1 MSKDAQTRFH
11 EEWLGLAQPYEGL
24 VFSVPVL
31 ADAQITPRVEA
42 SLTARY
48 QSALV
53 KSEEEASG
61 AEALGHYG
69 DLRAFFE
76 SFLGYPSAALPVRA
90 ELPESLHFYA
100 QEGQQNL
107 RPSFALLRQLPETAE
122 DDLFGSFGR
131 TDGDDKESADSKDES
146 PYLALV
152 WDLRD
157 DAGQDALGL
166 DLDAPEDRTG
176 PWRYPPTAKFER
188 LLRATGIPVGFLS
201 NGHDVRL
208 VYAPAG
214 ESTSHLTFR
223 GEAMQRSEG
232 RPVLAAFELLL
243 SASRTYGAA
252 ASFTFAGLLRE
263 SRGRQAD
270 VTKKLAEQV
279 FEAVEL
285 LLRGFES
292 AGQRD
297 AASGRYDWLR
307 AALEEPNDHAY
318 QGVLSVVLRLVF
330 LLYAEDQSLLP
341 VQHPIYARHLSVKGL
356 YDELVDDTGQHPE
369 SMQSRFGAYGRLLAL
384 FRAVFLGAQHGELR
398 LPPRRGR
405 LFDPNSYPFLEGGLP
420 GSTAAI
426 VLPEDRAAAR
436 PPSVDDGT
444 VYEVLHRL
452 VFFEGQRLS
461 YASLDVEQLGSVYE
475 SLMGYH
481 VLRLTSSAVRL
492 GKNGLWLE
500 LTELRAWK
508 PLDRKKLLKEQAGLS
523 TAQITKLEALLK
535 EHAADDAALLNALN
549 DFSPGGKKERQRHVA
564 TPGRLVLQPGEERR
578 RSGSHYT
585 PRSLTQ
591 GIVARTLEPLL
602 QCMGSEPTEEQLLAL
617 KICDPAM
624 GSGAFLVEVVRQL
637 AAELV
642 ALWTRTGKLQE
653 ITAHSPDPEL
663 VARRLV
669 AQRCVYGVDKN
680 PAAVELAKLSLWLVT
695 LSADLPFTFV
705 DHALRHGDSLVGLSL
720 DQIASFH
727 WQVAPQQDYLLG
739 KLKESLEEALGY
751 RAELLTLA
759 ADESS
764 RSQEERRRLLDHA
777 EHATNRIRTVADL
790 CVGAFFSEA
799 KGKAREAERVR
810 RMDLATAWLKGD
822 TSVEAQVRGLAAEGR
837 EKLAPFHWML
847 EFPEVFYLERP
858 DPLDGMKVNGAAM
871 MDGFV
876 GNPPFMG
883 KNGISEQGGEN
894 YLPWLQTLHEG
905 AHGNADYSAHFFR
918 RAANLLGA
926 HGTMGLIATNTIG
939 QGDTRATGLQYL
951 AQRGLKIYAARVD
964 MPWPGEAAVTVSV
977 AHLAAGRATEELTLE
992 LNDAPVQA
1000 INSRLRSTPERADP
1014 TKLQN
1019 NAGCSYVGSYVL
1031 GMGFTL
1037 TPEERDALVQKNPKN
1052 AERIFPYLGG
1062 EEVNSSPTQHF
1073 DRYVIS
1079 FGQMDLPEAEQWPD
1093 LLAIVREK
1101 VKPERDKNNRANYR
1115 DKWWQYGEDRPGLR
1129 AAIAPLERCLVT
1141 ACVSKHLMFSFQPTN
1156 RIFSHRLFVF
1166 PLTHHTQFALLQS
1179 RLHAA
1184 WTWLLSSTLETR
1196 LNYSA
1201 SDCFETFPFPEAD
1214 PRALLPE
1221 LEALGEKLYAA
1232 RAQYMVDTN
1241 QGLTKTYNAL
1251 KDPACEDPRILELR
1265 ALHEELDRAVL
1276 RAYPCLVGV
1285 DQQAESRLPE
1295 TGSPA
1300 ELTLSSAPSP
1310 EPEVVG
1316 WSDIVVPPFCI
1327 ATDEDR
1333 AALQAFEDEVIDRL
1347 FLLNELRAKEEAAQ
1361 ATKSGT
1367 PASKKSA
1374 TKKAPTKGP
1383 RGKKKGEPDGDAGQ
1397 GSLF

>member
-31 ADAQITPRVEA
+31 ADAQITPEVDA

-48 QSALV
+48 RSALV
-53 KSEEEASG
+53 QPEG
-61 AEALGHYG
+61 DDPGHYG
-69 DLRAFFE
+69 DLRVFFE
-76 SFLGYPSAALPVRA
+76 SFLGYASAALPLRA
-90 ELPESLHFYA
+90 NLPEELHFYA
-100 QEGQQNL
+100 QEGQQDV
-107 RPSFALLRQLPETAE
+107 RPSFAIARSLPAE
-122 DDLFGSFGR
+122 SEEDLFGSFG
-131 TDGDDKESADSKDES
+131 EEPKDEKTATGAGTSTSTSSSATQS

-157 DAGQDALGL
+157 DAGEDALGL

-188 LLRATGIPVGFLS
+188 LLRASGVPVGLLS
-201 NGHDVRL
+201 NGRDLRL

-223 GEAMQRSEG
+223 GDVMQRPEG

-252 ASFTFAGLLRE
+252 EQFTVAGLLRE

-285 LLRGFES
+285 LLRGFEA
-292 AGQRD
+292 AGNRD
-297 AASGRYDWLR
+297 ASSGRPDWLR
-307 AALEEPNDHAY
+307 AALEEPHDHAY

-341 VQHPIYARHLSVKGL
+341 VQHPTYARFLSVKGL
-356 YDELVDDTGQHPE
+356 YDELVDDAGQHPE
-369 SMQSRFGAYGRLLAL
+369 SMNNRFGAYGRLLSL
-384 FRAVFLGAQHGELR
+384 FRAVFLGVEHGELR

-420 GSTAAI
+420 GTTAAI
-426 VLPEDRAAAR
+426 ALPEDRAATR

-475 SLMGYH
+475 SLMGFH
-481 VLRLTSSAVRL
+481 VLRVQDSAVRL
-492 GKNGLWLE
+492 KSGLWVE
-500 LTELRAWK
+500 LGELRRMK
-508 PLDRKKLLKEQAGLS
+508 SIDLKKHLKEQGDLS
-523 TAQITKLEALLK
+523 AAQCSKVEQLLNEHKNDDTALL
-535 EHAADDAALLNALN
+535 EALN
-549 DFSPGGKKERQRHVA
+549 DFSPGGKKERHLHVA
-564 TPGRLVLQPGEERR
+564 SAGRLVLQPGEERR

-591 GIVARTLEPLL
+591 GIVERTLEPLL
-602 QCMGSEPTEEQLLAL
+602 ECMGDEPSEEQLLSL

-637 AAELV
+637 AQQLV
-642 ALWTRTGKLQE
+642 ALWTRTGKLAEVVAQ
-653 ITAHSPDPEL
+653 AADPEL
-663 VARRLV
+663 VARRVV

-727 WQVAPQQDYLLG
+727 WKPEKQVDFFREV
-739 KLKESLEEALGY
+739 LKESLEEALEH
-751 RAELLTLA
+751 RAELLMLA
-759 ADESS
+759 ADDTP

-777 EHATNRIRTVADL
+777 EQATDRIRTIADL
-790 CVGAFFSEA
+790 CVGAFFAEQRD
-799 KGKAREAERVR
+799 KAREAERVR
-810 RMDLATAWLKGD
+810 RMDLAKAWLEGD
-822 TSVEAQVRGLAAEGR
+822 ASVEPQARSLAAETR
-837 EKLAPFHWML
+837 ERLSPFHWML

-871 MDGFV
+871 MDAFV

-883 KNGISEQGGEN
+883 GKTISTNMGDAYTDWLVALHDAGKNG
-894 YLPWLQTLHEG
+894 
-905 AHGNADYSAHFFR
+905 DYSAHFFR

-926 HGTMGLIATNTIG
+926 HGTIGLIATNTIG
-939 QGDTRATGLQYL
+939 QGDTRAAGLQFL
-951 AQRGLKIYAARVD
+951 VGRGLCIYSARAD

-977 AHLAAGRATEELTLE
+977 VHLAAGRATKLAELRI
-992 LNDAPVQA
+992 NDVPVDA
-1000 INSRLRSTPERADP
+1000 INSRLRPTQERADP
-1014 TKLQN
+1014 IKLRSSEALTFQ
-1019 NAGCSYVGSYVL
+1019 GSIVL

-1037 TPEERDALVQKNPKN
+1037 TPEERDTLIQQNPKN

-1062 EEVNSSPTQHF
+1062 EEVNSSPTQSHS
-1073 DRYVIS
+1073 RYVIS
-1079 FGQMDLPEAEQWPD
+1079 FGQIGLEEAERWPD
-1093 LLAIVREK
+1093 LIEIVRAK
-1101 VKPERDKNNRANYR
+1101 VKPEREKTKNGEGS
-1115 DKWWQYGEDRPGLR
+1115 KLWWQHWRSREVLYQ
-1129 AAIAPLERCLVT
+1129 AIAPLERCFVT
-1141 ACVSKHLMFSFQPTN
+1141 ARVSKHLMFAAQPID
-1156 RIFSHRLFVF
+1156 RIFSEQLYVF
-1166 PLTHHTQFALLQS
+1166 PLEAHSAFATLQS
-1179 RLHAA
+1179 RIHEVWAR
-1184 WTWLLSSTLETR
+1184 LLSSSMKTDLR
-1196 LNYSA
+1196 YAA
-1201 SDCFETFPFPEAD
+1201 SDCFETFSFPQPD
-1214 PRALLPE
+1214 PRTVLPE
-1221 LEALGEKLYAA
+1221 LEEVGGELYKA
-1232 RAQYMVDTN
+1232 RAKYMVDTD

-1251 KDPACEDPRILELR
+1251 KDPACDDPRILELR

-1276 RAYPCLVGV
+1276 RAYPKLPGVGSN
-1285 DQQAESRLPE
+1285 DPN
-1295 TGSPA
+1295 
-1300 ELTLSSAPSP
+1300 
-1310 EPEVVG
+1310 VVG
-1316 WSDIVVPPFCI
+1316 WSDIAVPPFCI
-1327 ATDEDR
+1327 ATNEDR

-1347 FLLNELRAKEEAAQ
+1347 FVLNELRAKEEAAE
-1361 ATKSGT
+1361 AANAGGKALKR
-1367 PASKKSA
+1367 PAAKKASKPSQ
-1374 TKKAPTKGP
+1374 
-1383 RGKKKGEPDGDAGQ
+1383 GQ